1 MYPFALLNDPP
12 APTYE
17 RYQEL
22 VTAARSASPRF
33 VDPANLYVSRD
44 AVARRGDDWVTA
56 ILGFPYD
63 GYQRITVTQDWM
75 LKLAD
80 EWNLTPDLPGW
91 IVEGRAEGARRRAE
105 QDQRRQDQQAREVE
119 RWTAAAAQTDATFEV
134 HHGSRGRARGNT
146 YEPLRHAVPT
156 ADVYSGRRAV
166 RVHPAGRA
174 VCESPTRANPLDLA
188 GQAGDGEPVTCVR
201 CLTWVVK
208 VRSAR

>member
-1 MYPFALLNDPP
+1 MYPFTLLNNPP

-22 VTAARSASPRF
+22 VDAARLASPPF
-33 VDPANLYVSRD
+33 VDPANLYVSAK

-56 ILGFPYD
+56 ILGFPFD
-63 GYQRITVTQDWM
+63 GYRRVTVTQDWM

-80 EWNLTPDLPGW
+80 EWDLTPPLPEW

-105 QDQRRQDQQAREVE
+105 QDQRRQEQRNREQQ
-119 RWTAAAAQTDATFEV
+119 RWAEAAAKTDVKFEV
-134 HHGSRGRARGNT
+134 YVGSRARARGSS
-146 YEPLRHAVPT
+146 YEALCHAMPT
-156 ADVYSGRRAV
+156 ADAYSGKRSI

-188 GQAGDGEPVTCVR
+188 GRAAADEPATCVR
-201 CLTWVVK
+201 CLAWVVK
-208 VRSAR
+208 VRATR